1 MSLVKR
7 LVGSRP
13 FQRAVGFTAA
23 EYLRLVWNTTRFTV
37 VPEGIMQR
45 AVHDFPAV
53 VGVWHGE
60 HYLAPLLRTM
70 VGNYPFK
77 VLVSRHRDGEI
88 NAIVAERLGMGV
100 IRGSGSHG
108 GGDVAKKG
116 GVGAFYKMMSE
127 LERGSCVTMTADVP
141 KVSRRLGRGIVRLAA
156 ASGRPL
162 FVTSVATKNCLVL
175 DTWDRTELNLPLGR
189 GAIAVAGPFRIPRD
203 ADEAALEDVRR
214 MIEAELNGASAK
226 ARAIVAGNGGG
237 PGG

>member
-23 EYLRLVWNTTRFTV
+23 EYLRLVWKTTRFTV
-37 VPEGIMQR
+37 VPDGIMQR
-45 AVHDFPAV
+45 MVHDFPAV

-60 HYLAPLLRTM
+60 HYLAPLVRTLA
-70 VGNYPFK
+70 GDYPFK

-88 NAIVAERLGMGV
+88 NAVVAERLGMGV

-108 GGDVAKKG
+108 GGGVVKKG
-116 GVGAFYKMMSE
+116 GVGAFYKMLSE
-127 LERGSCVTMTADVP
+127 LERGSSVTMTADVP
-141 KVSRRLGRGIVRLAA
+141 KVSRRAGRGIVRLAA
-156 ASGRPL
+156 ASGRPI
-162 FVTSVATKNCLVL
+162 FVTSVATRNRLVL
-175 DTWDRTELNLPLGR
+175 DTWDRSELNLPLGR
-189 GAIAVAGPFRIPRD
+189 GAIVMCGPFRVPRD
-203 ADEAALEDVRR
+203 ADEEALEGVRR

-237 PGG
+237 ASG